1 MKTAALHVLFIV
13 SIIMCIGCESKP
25 KNQIL
30 SYPPIQ
36 ATDTLKHQIFPTEE
50 VFGSAMCM
58 FITDSLLIIEDYFN
72 RDTSIWGI
80 HLKSHHTAKA
90 YVPKGRG
97 PGEVSNPSSN
107 IQYCPKTNSF
117 LVYDPNYKKIITYNY
132 RSDQFIEQKLPVQD
146 KIFQENFIQDIV
158 RKDSMYIC
166 MGTGKLFTKNQRFL
180 LTDNRFKYINH
191 FEGYPEIA
199 GISEKDISEIYQYG
213 EEIHVKPDGSKLV
226 FGSYIGG
233 ILEIFDLQHLPDSI
247 PLVRRHLYYMPI
259 YEKDKIGNVY
269 LTEGTIYGFENI
281 YVTDQAI
288 YTLIYEPYNPSII
301 FPNKL
306 IIYDWEGNWIKTYT
320 LDCMVHALCIDE
332 KSQTIYAMAFS
343 EEESFH
349 LVTFKL

>member
-1 MKTAALHVLFIV
+1 MKRNILFILF
-13 SIIMCIGCESKP
+13 IICIGCQSKP
-25 KNQIL
+25 KQEIL
-30 SYPPIQ
+30 DYPPIISS
-36 ATDTLKHQIFPTEE
+36 DTLKHQIFPTEE
-50 VFGSAMCM
+50 IFGSAMCM
-58 FITDSLLIIEDYFN
+58 FITDSLLIIEDHFH

-80 HLKSHHTAKA
+80 DLNSHNITKA
-90 YVPKGRG
+90 FASKGRG

-107 IQYCPKTNSF
+107 IQYCPETNSF
-117 LVYDPNYKKIITYNY
+117 IVYDPNYKKIIAYNY
-132 RSDQFIEQKLPVQD
+132 NTNKFSEQRLPVRN
-146 KIFQENFIQDIV
+146 KIFQENFIQDIIK
-158 RKDSMYIC
+158 KDSYYIC
-166 MGTGKLFTKNQRFL
+166 MGTGEMFAKNQRFI
-180 LTDNRFKYINH
+180 LTDNEFNHINH
-191 FEGYPEIA
+191 FEGYPDIA

-213 EEIHVKPDGSKLV
+213 DEIHVKPDGSKLV

-233 ILEIFDLQHLPDSI
+233 ILEIFDLKHLPDSI
-247 PLVRRHLYYMPI
+247 PLIKRHSYYMPI